1 MLCKYSAQYQNI
13 AQKVKI
19 NSRKH
24 TEREKNNIITV
35 IIKNWIKWNELQGVN
50 SIVNPAKFWPG
61 DKFQSSK
68 KLNPQNIDHFVQ
80 MYLVFW

>member
-24 TEREKNNIITV
+24 TEREKNNITA
-35 IIKNWIKWNELQGVN
+35 IIKN
-50 SIVNPAKFWPG
+50 
-61 DKFQSSK
+61 
-68 KLNPQNIDHFVQ
+68 
-80 MYLVFW
+80 

>member
-61 DKFQSSK
+61 DKSSK